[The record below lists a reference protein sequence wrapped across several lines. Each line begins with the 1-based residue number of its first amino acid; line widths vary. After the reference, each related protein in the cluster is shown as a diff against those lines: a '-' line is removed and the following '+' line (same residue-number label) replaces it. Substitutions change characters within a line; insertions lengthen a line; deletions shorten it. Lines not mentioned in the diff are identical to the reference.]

1 MPVSVY
7 TKHQQGLALL
17 LIILVTFCAAAIG
30 SIGSLNAPQ
39 FYRELSLP
47 AWAPPGWL
55 FGPVWTL
62 LYSMMTVAAW
72 LVWRTAPFAD
82 NRRALQFYGLQL
94 ILNALWSWL
103 FFAWYLGAAAFFEII
118 LLWLAI
124 IATIRSFYK
133 HSRLACW
140 LLLPY
145 LLWVSFATLLTFSIW
160 QRNPQLL

>member
-1 MPVSVY
+1 MPVSIY
-7 TKHQQGLALL
+7 SRRQQVLALL

-47 AWAPPGWL
+47 SWAPPGWL

-62 LYSMMTVAAW
+62 LYSMMAVAAW
-72 LVWRTAPFAD
+72 RVWRSAALP
-82 NRRALQFYGLQL
+82 NSSRALQLYALQL
-94 ILNALWSWL
+94 GLNALWSWL
-103 FFAWYLGAAAFFEII
+103 FFAWYLGAAAFLEIM

-124 IATIRSFYK
+124 IATMRSFYL

-145 LLWVSFATLLTFSIW
+145 LLWVSFATLLTFNLW